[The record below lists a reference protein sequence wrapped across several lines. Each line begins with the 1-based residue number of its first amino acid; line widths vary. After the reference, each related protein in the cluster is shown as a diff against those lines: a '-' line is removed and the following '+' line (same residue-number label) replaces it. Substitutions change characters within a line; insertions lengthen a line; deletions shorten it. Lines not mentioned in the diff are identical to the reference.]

1 MLTTPAG
8 RETDTQA
15 LITQGREKG
24 KLSRADS
31 SVLGAR
37 RVHYINACSVQF
49 ITAAL
54 TNLIIIIISSRLAIF
69 DIKGLFFYHQ
79 NE

>member
-8 RETDTQA
+8 RETDTQE

-31 SVLGAR
+31 SVLGVR
-37 RVHYINACSVQF
+37 RVRDINCCSVQF
-49 ITAAL
+49 VATAI
-54 TNLIIIIISSRLAIF
+54 TNLIIIIISSRLAFF
-69 DIKGLFFYHQ
+69 DIKG
-79 NE
+79 

>member
-8 RETDTQA
+8 RQTDTQA

-24 KLSRADS
+24 ELSRADS

-54 TNLIIIIISSRLAIF
+54 TNLIIIIISSRLAVF
-69 DIKGLFFYHQ
+69 DIKELFFYRQ